1 MGYSQFVAFVL
12 VSTLLVLFSTAG
24 YGKKVLVDTDDA
36 FPPMIQEMSKSRKRV
51 TEEVAL
57 MDYGTENVG
66 PNVNSK
72 SGFPFNNLPPPMP
85 PLQPS
90 TSD

>member
-1 MGYSQFVAFVL
+1 
-12 VSTLLVLFSTAG
+12 
-24 YGKKVLVDTDDA
+24 
-36 FPPMIQEMSKSRKRV
+36 MSKSRKRV